1 MKSNTSS
8 DKPQD
13 QTNTSCSDF
22 LYTKKGPIAKMK
34 GIWYSVNGSAED
46 IMDVRY
52 ALKEQELFEFGVT
65 NELLP

>member
-8 DKPQD
+8 DKPSV
-13 QTNTSCSDF
+13 QTNTPCPDF
-22 LYTKKGPIAKMK
+22 LHTKRGPIAKLK

-65 NELLP
+65 NELLS